1 MPPVGFE
8 PTISAGERLQIHA
21 LDRAATGTGCL
32 YTSQGF
38 KIFFLLKAN
47 HNSRRDTEHATVL
60 LPKLLVADTV
70 LTSLPHKQVFPVY
83 VREEWEMAGGKVA
96 KSLRRTTSR
105 EPST

>member
-1 MPPVGFE
+1 
-8 PTISAGERLQIHA
+8 
-21 LDRAATGTGCL
+21 
-32 YTSQGF
+32 
-38 KIFFLLKAN
+38 
-47 HNSRRDTEHATVL
+47 VL